1 MANNRYHKRLNYG
14 TKTKRE
20 IIKKEKVKKEIAKI
34 KVPAVER
41 EKVVPDHFLTQNYQV
56 TKHAVI
62 RYIERVLE
70 KNFND
75 IDKSKLRDIA
85 KMIRKSLPNKIISEA
100 KYPLVDNF
108 YAVVNNGLIVTII
121 KI

>member
-1 MANNRYHKRLNYG
+1 MANNRYHKRNIYG
-14 TKTKRE
+14 TKIKRE
-20 IIKKEKVKKEIAKI
+20 IMKKEKAKKEIAKI
-34 KVPAVER
+34 KVPAIER
-41 EKVVPDHFLTQNYQV
+41 EKIIPDHFLTQNYQV

-75 IDKSKLRDIA
+75 IDKSKIRDIA
-85 KMIRKSLPNKIISEA
+85 KTIRKSLPDKIISEA

-108 YAVVNNGLIVTII
+108 YAVINNGLVVTVV